1 MWNTIAEVVEM
12 AKTETIRARVEPE
25 LKQEAEA
32 VLKALGLN
40 ASEAITI
47 FYRQIALHRALPF
60 EVRLPNQTT
69 RAAMRQALEG
79 EDLTEWADLEELK
92 ATHG

>member
-1 MWNTIAEVVEM
+1 M
-12 AKTETIRARVEPE
+12 AKTEMIRARVEPE

-47 FYRQIALHRALPF
+47 FYRQIALRRALPF
-60 EVRLPNQTT
+60 EVRLPNETT
-69 RAAMRQALEG
+69 RAAMRQALDD
-79 EDLTEWADLEELK
+79 EDLTDWADLEQLK
-92 ATHG
+92 AKHG

>member
-1 MWNTIAEVVEM
+1 M

-47 FYRQIALHRALPF
+47 FYRQIALRRGLPF
-60 EVRLPNQTT
+60 AVKLPNATT
-69 RAAMRQALEG
+69 RRAIRDALEG